1 MDKYYNRLSLDD
13 MNYYTPVTV
22 DRAGIESIRSEER
35 AARVWHHKWSW
46 IIDEYRK
53 IYDELKALKSEKADL
68 AHVVLVAEDNRTMR
82 PYPETTSGDYGHLAT
97 RPEFVLEKFSS
108 PGLTP
113 LKKKLTH
120 ADVYKALNERLTTR
134 FGSTK
139 ETYGCLNYYK
149 KTTKPKYNN
158 NQFKLAMMSI
168 L

>member
-82 PYPETTSGDYGHLAT
+82 PYPETTSGDVTGLVLGQEAWLCKEKMLNRLVYHPIKSTHFIEVVLTQEDTQSRNT
-97 RPEFVLEKFSS
+97 RS
-108 PGLTP
+108 
-113 LKKKLTH
+113 
-120 ADVYKALNERLTTR
+120 
-134 FGSTK
+134 
-139 ETYGCLNYYK
+139 
-149 KTTKPKYNN
+149 
-158 NQFKLAMMSI
+158 
-168 L
+168 